1 MPSYVRF
8 LCAEIPP
15 PNRSRSDPH
24 VYIIAETAGHPRFYM
39 CRFDLACSHVRFLC
53 VQKARLGTSILH
65 ITHCFWDCC
74 GK

>member
-24 VYIIAETAGHPRFYM
+24 VYIIAETAGHPSENLQITFFAPESPNKPPKANMSEKKR
-39 CRFDLACSHVRFLC
+39 RKANKLGSHMSG
-53 VQKARLGTSILH
+53 A
-65 ITHCFWDCC
+65 
-74 GK
+74 